1 MKKGKIL
8 FTGGNGFIG
17 RQIIPLLEEEG
28 WDIVRPRS
36 SKVRLEVD
44 TEVDT
49 LFENDVYYDAIIN
62 AALVGGRRDVD
73 DSRDIFYRN
82 MMMFETLFRYVDRCG
97 CFINFD
103 SGASLGRPAISERP
117 QPSDLGK
124 IVPGDPY
131 GFSKYCIAQRVVN
144 HPRGRN
150 LRVWGCF
157 GEYEEFSRFF
167 ATNVKNYI
175 NKKPITLI
183 KDRFMDFIYADD
195 LYKIVSY
202 FLNMK
207 ERTHIDD
214 VNCVYEVK
222 YLLSEIAEM
231 INNLDDYKVEITSE
245 GQYPEHS
252 YCGAPNDLGLDYIG
266 LEQGIKECWS
276 KWK

>member
-36 SKVRLEVD
+36 TKVRLEVD

-62 AALVGGRRDVD
+62 AALVGGRRDAD

-131 GFSKYCIAQRVVN
+131 GFSKYCIA
-144 HPRGRN
+144 
-150 LRVWGCF
+150 
-157 GEYEEFSRFF
+157 
-167 ATNVKNYI
+167 
-175 NKKPITLI
+175 
-183 KDRFMDFIYADD
+183 
-195 LYKIVSY
+195 
-202 FLNMK
+202 
-207 ERTHIDD
+207 
-214 VNCVYEVK
+214 
-222 YLLSEIAEM
+222 
-231 INNLDDYKVEITSE
+231 
-245 GQYPEHS
+245 
-252 YCGAPNDLGLDYIG
+252 
-266 LEQGIKECWS
+266 
-276 KWK
+276 

>member
-1 MKKGKIL
+1 MGYSK
-8 FTGGNGFIG
+8 TS
-17 RQIIPLLEEEG
+17 
-28 WDIVRPRS
+28 S

-49 LFENDVYYDAIIN
+49 LFENDVFYDAIIN
-62 AALVGGRRDVD
+62 AALVGGRRDAD

-157 GEYEEFSRFF
+157 GEHEEPSRFF
-167 ATNVKNYI
+167 ANNVKNYI
-175 NKKPITLI
+175 NKEPITLI
-183 KDRFMDFIYADD
+183 KDRYMDFIYAAD

-207 ERTHIDD
+207 ERTHVKD

-222 YLLSEIAEM
+222 YRLAEIAEL
-231 INNLDDYKVEITSE
+231 INNLDDYKVEVTTE

-266 LEQGIKECWS
+266 LEQGIREWWS

>member
-97 CFINFD
+97 CFINFVT
-103 SGASLGRPAISERP
+103 S
-117 QPSDLGK
+117 
-124 IVPGDPY
+124 
-131 GFSKYCIAQRVVN
+131 
-144 HPRGRN
+144 
-150 LRVWGCF
+150 
-157 GEYEEFSRFF
+157 
-167 ATNVKNYI
+167 TNTIDWYI
-175 NKKPITLI
+175 
-183 KDRFMDFIYADD
+183 
-195 LYKIVSY
+195 
-202 FLNMK
+202 
-207 ERTHIDD
+207 
-214 VNCVYEVK
+214 
-222 YLLSEIAEM
+222 
-231 INNLDDYKVEITSE
+231 
-245 GQYPEHS
+245 
-252 YCGAPNDLGLDYIG
+252 
-266 LEQGIKECWS
+266 
-276 KWK
+276 